1 MAYHFSLLTI
11 FAEMFPG
18 SLQYSLAGKALKDG
32 LWSFDCFDLRDY
44 SNNKHRNIDDTPA
57 GGGAGLVMCP
67 DVIGRSIDDALLQ
80 GSHRRLV
87 YLTPR
92 GAPLTQAKV
101 RDFASKEGLT
111 ILCGRFEGVDERVL
125 EAYNFEQICIG
136 DYILS
141 GGEPAAL
148 VLMDAII
155 RLLPGVTG
163 KTESL
168 DDESFETGL
177 LEYPQY
183 TRPQVWRGRKIPDI
197 LLSGH
202 HGQIQQWRKA
212 MAEQVTKERRPD
224 LWQAYRQSNGG

>member
-11 FAEMFPG
+11 FKEMFPG

-32 LWSFDCFDLRDY
+32 LWDYNCYDLRDY
-44 SNNKHRNIDDTPA
+44 SDNKHRNVDDTPA
-57 GGGAGLVMCP
+57 GGGAGLVIRP
-67 DVIGRSIDDALLQ
+67 DIVARAVDDALSQ
-80 GSHRRLV
+80 GSKPRLV

-101 RDFASKEGLT
+101 RDFAKEDGLT

-168 DDESFETGL
+168 EDESFETGL

-183 TRPQVWRGRKIPDI
+183 TRPQVWQERTIPEI

-202 HGQIQQWRKA
+202 HNKIQQWRKS
-212 MAEQVTKERRPD
+212 MAEEVTKERRPD
-224 LWQAYRQSNGG
+224 LWQAYQKSNGG

>member
-1 MAYHFSLLTI
+1 
-11 FAEMFPG
+11 MFPG
-18 SLQYSLAGKALKDG
+18 NLQYSLAGKALNEG
-32 LWSFDCFDLRDY
+32 LWNFDCFDLRNY
-44 SNNKHRNIDDTPA
+44 SENKHRNVDDTPA
-57 GGGAGLVMCP
+57 GGGAGLVICP
-67 DVIGRSIDDALLQ
+67 DVIGRAVDDAILQ
-80 GSHRRLV
+80 GSSRKLI

-101 RDFASKEGLT
+101 RSLADEEGLT

-125 EAYNFEQICIG
+125 EAYNFDQICIG

-183 TRPQVWRGRKIPDI
+183 TRPQVWQGRKIPDV

-212 MAEQVTKERRPD
+212 MAEQITKERRPD
-224 LWQAYRQSNGG
+224 LWRAYQQSNGG